1 MKFFKED
8 TKTAFEAIS
17 QAQQIAFAPIVFQAT
32 KALRDLGILK
42 LVEDSGIEGVFL
54 EDVFPKLN
62 LFLHFID
69 KSKKLSLKIF
79 VVLLV

>member
-32 KALRDLGILK
+32 KYEPNNVINSNK
-42 LVEDSGIEGVFL
+42 V
-54 EDVFPKLN
+54 
-62 LFLHFID
+62 
-69 KSKKLSLKIF
+69 SKF
-79 VVLLV
+79 